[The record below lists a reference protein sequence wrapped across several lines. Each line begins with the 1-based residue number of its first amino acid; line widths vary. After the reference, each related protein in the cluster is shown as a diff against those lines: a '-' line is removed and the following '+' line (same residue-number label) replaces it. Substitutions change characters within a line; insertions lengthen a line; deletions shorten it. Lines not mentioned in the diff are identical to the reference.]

1 MNKFKK
7 ILALVCA
14 CTMLGTSLA
23 GCSQTGT
30 GEGETTTDGGSN
42 ASNSDTPLVVGYL
55 EFSSKFS
62 PFYAETSY
70 DMDVASLVVPGIM
83 TIDRSG
89 AIVYN
94 AIEGET
100 RAYNGTDY
108 TYTGP
113 ADISCTVNDDGTTV
127 YNIKIR
133 DDIYFSD
140 GVKMTADDIIFSYYV
155 LADNSYTGS
164 STIFSTPIVGM
175 KNYRMNNSN
184 AEKVT
189 DEAIAAWIAT
199 EEGQTAIAENVVAPV
214 LTSEL
219 DWVKGLYGDENYASY
234 TEAYPVAKDL
244 FAAFY
249 NIDENYDSAAV
260 EDEAQVLADI
270 IAQYSGDYATFGD
283 AYAGDKTYFSS
294 QVEDIAIKAVASGF
308 GEAEEVTRI
317 EGIKKL
323 SDTEVEITCSY
334 FDAAAIYQICGI
346 NVAPMHYYG
355 DETLYDYDNDK
366 FGFTRGDL
374 SIVESKTT
382 EPMGWGPYKFV
393 KYENKVVYF
402 EANENYYAGTPVT
415 KYVQFK
421 ETASADM
428 ISGVVQ
434 GTIDISTPDGSLE
447 RMQEIASNNSN
458 GEVSGD
464 LLNTQT
470 VDFLG
475 YGYIGISAKNV
486 AVGGVADSDASKNLR
501 KGIAT
506 ILAVY
511 RQLTIDSYYGDAAS
525 VINYPISDTSWAAP
539 QKTDEDYEVA
549 FSKDVNGNEIYT
561 SDMTAEEKYAA
572 ASQAALG
579 YFEAAGYTVEDGK
592 LTAAPDGAKL
602 EYSIYIGGGG
612 SGDHPTFALLTAAKE
627 AFASIG
633 FTLTIND
640 PADSNEMWN
649 AMNSGTA
656 EMWCA
661 AWDAT
666 VDPDMYQVYHGDNVI
681 GKDGSNESNKYFI
694 DDEEL
699 NSIIMEARTSAD
711 QTYRKGLYKEAL
723 DIVLDWAV
731 EVPVYQRKDAVLTSV
746 ERVNMDTMTKDLT
759 PYWTWMAEIDKIAMN

>member
-7 ILALVCA
+7 VLALVCA

-23 GCSQTGT
+23 GCTQTGT
-30 GEGETTTDGGSN
+30 DEDAGNNQG
-42 ASNSDTPLVVGYL
+42 AANSDTPLVVGYM

-70 DMDVASLVVPGIM
+70 DQDVASLVVPGIM

-113 ADISCTVNDDGTTV
+113 ADIACTVNDDGTTV

-140 GVKMTADDIIFSYYV
+140 GEKMTADDIIFSYYV

-175 KNYRMNNSN
+175 KNYRLNNSN

-189 DEAIAAWIAT
+189 DEAIAEWLASDDGKAAVNEKVI
-199 EEGQTAIAENVVAPV
+199 APV
-214 LTSEL
+214 LTAEL
-219 DWVKGLYGDENYASY
+219 DWVKSIYGDENYAAY

-244 FAAFY
+244 FAALY
-249 NIDENYDSAAV
+249 ALDEEYDSAAV
-260 EDEAQVLADI
+260 EDEAQVVADV
-270 IAQYSGDYATFGD
+270 IAQYNGDYAALGD
-283 AYAGDKTYFSS
+283 GYAGDKTYFSS
-294 QVEDIAIKAVASGF
+294 QVNDIAIEAVAATF
-308 GEAEEVTRI
+308 GDSEEVTRI

-346 NVAPMHYYG
+346 SVAPMHYYG
-355 DETLYDYDNDK
+355 DASLYDYDNDK

-402 EANENYYAGTPVT
+402 EAYENYYGGTPVT

-421 ETASADM
+421 ETAASDM

-447 RMQEIASNNSN
+447 RMQEIAANNSN
-458 GEVSGD
+458 GEVTGD
-464 LLNTQT
+464 KLSTQT

-486 AVGGVADSDASKNLR
+486 AVGEDADSDASKNLR

-506 ILAVY
+506 ILAAY

-525 VINYPISDTSWAAP
+525 VINYPISNTSWAAP
-539 QKTDEDYEVA
+539 QKTDEGYEVA
-549 FSKDVNGNEIYT
+549 FSMDVNGNDIYT
-561 SDMTAEEKYAA
+561 SEMTAEEKYAA
-572 ASQAALG
+572 AAQAALG

-592 LTAAPDGAKL
+592 ITAAPEGAKL
-602 EYSIYIGGGG
+602 DYTIYIGGGG

-661 AWDAT
+661 AWGAT
-666 VDPDMYQVYHGDNVI
+666 PDPDMYQVYHGNNVI
-681 GKDGSNESNKYFI
+681 GKDGSSESNKYFI
-694 DDEEL
+694 EDAEL
-699 NSIIMEARTSAD
+699 DSIIMEARTSAD
-711 QTYRKGLYKEAL
+711 QAYRKGLYKDAL

-759 PYWTWMAEIDKIAMN
+759 PYWTWLAEIDKIAMN